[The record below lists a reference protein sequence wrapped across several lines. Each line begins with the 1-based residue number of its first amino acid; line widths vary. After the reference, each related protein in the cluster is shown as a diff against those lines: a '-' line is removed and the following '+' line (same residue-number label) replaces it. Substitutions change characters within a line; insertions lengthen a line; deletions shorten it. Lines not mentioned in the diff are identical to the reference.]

1 MNNMKTIVILNIIL
15 MIIGIVLFAIGYK
28 ERNRLRQAVTANRK
42 TDEFEEII
50 KLGFSNFLIKQVLFF
65 RFIPLM
71 IFGEVIF
78 SYFYGLDK
86 VTITSQLVK
95 LVIGIVAGIVYG
107 AFQWKFYNN
116 LVNRN
121 MDVFKKFSFMYIY
134 IIFNGVIAWGL
145 MIGTAV
151 SYIENTN
158 FLYGLAQF
166 LVWILAGLFF
176 GLVDW
181 NKSRVKF
188 AHYLGQRKKAM
199 HQ

>member
-1 MNNMKTIVILNIIL
+1 MNNMKTIVISNIIL

-42 TDEFEEII
+42 TDEFEEIV

-121 MDVFKKFSFMYIY
+121 MDVFKKFSFMYTY
-134 IIFNGVIAWGL
+134 IIFNGVVAWGL

-199 HQ
+199 HH